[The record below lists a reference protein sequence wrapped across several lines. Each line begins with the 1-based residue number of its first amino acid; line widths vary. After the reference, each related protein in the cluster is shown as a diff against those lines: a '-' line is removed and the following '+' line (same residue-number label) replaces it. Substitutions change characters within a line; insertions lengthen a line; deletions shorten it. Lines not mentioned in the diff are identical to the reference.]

1 MVVDVITCACA
12 GYPEQILG
20 RDITFTYSE
29 DFRFSG
35 RTLVNITWPRPK
47 GMMTIIILIS
57 AVKPTL

>member
-1 MVVDVITCACA
+1 MVAFACA

-29 DFRFSG
+29 DFRFSK
-35 RTLVNITWPRPK
+35 RVLVNITWPRPK
-47 GMMTIIILIS
+47 GMIITLLL

>member
-1 MVVDVITCACA
+1 MLLVMVAFACA

-35 RTLVNITWPRPK
+35 RALVNITWPRPK
-47 GMMTIIILIS
+47 GMMIILLS

>member
-1 MVVDVITCACA
+1 MVVCACA

-35 RTLVNITWPRPK
+35 RALVNITWPRPK
-47 GMMTIIILIS
+47 GMMIILLS